1 MANTETTGTSTGL
14 LMRDGLVRRV
24 GEAVAI
30 GFLVVVAGIVAVI
43 VSTRVDFGL
52 LETIFPRFVDAFIR
66 VLGIVIAASVLS
78 ILLGMFIG
86 LGRISTSPITSRI
99 TKGYVEFFRGT
110 PLLFQL
116 FVIYFGIPGL
126 WGGAGFPIPN
136 WEIPAAIIGLTLN
149 HSAYVGEAIRG
160 GIDAVPDGQM
170 EGARSLGMSRVMAL
184 RQVVFPQA
192 LRNALAAIGND
203 QIILVKDTSLLTVI
217 AVPELMTVFRD
228 VNSTTFQPWTPLIW
242 VCLFYLVI
250 TMSMSQLVNVA
261 ERRGDPGRDGSLSAL
276 AGMFSR
282 RGGGGS

>member
-1 MANTETTGTSTGL
+1 
-14 LMRDGLVRRV
+14 MRDGLVRRV

-30 GFLVVVAGIVAVI
+30 GFLVVVAGIVTII

-52 LETIFPRFVDAFIR
+52 LETIFPRFVDAFVR

-250 TMSMSQLVNVA
+250 TMSMSQLVNAA

>member
-43 VSTRVDFGL
+43 VSTRVDFSL
-52 LETIFPRFVDAFIR
+52 LETIFPRFVDAFVR

>member
-43 VSTRVDFGL
+43 VSTRVDFSL
-52 LETIFPRFVDAFIR
+52 LETIFPRFVDAFVR

-250 TMSMSQLVNVA
+250 TMSMSQLVNAA